1 MSFRQSMSQLRP
13 AHTQKVD
20 LQEKVQQIFL
30 TESTTFSTSME
41 NVIGSCFQAKDEKEL
56 QTLMKTYSKDFN
68 VTKSVHKNNIQKLMA
83 FGEKVRDETGSGKFL
98 SQKKGTLTPDWKV
111 WGGKNPTSKT
121 DITLSLLKCSV
132 KNMDGAQLMSGTKG
146 ESNATANAAAIE
158 STLSARKL
166 KPLTDAIAKLEKN
179 SSKGWFASVENLK
192 TLAKD
197 GGNRPLFKVLQDKQ
211 KKYQKWEKDYKAGKV
226 KKGDAPS
233 KVTKDEKRVLDNP
246 DKSKAFP
253 TELKNENKE
262 FIENMEG
269 MYKDATDDVYKTL
282 DNLFKKNNDF
292 KLAFVHEAATGNRK
306 FGKNAPQTANYV
318 LSWRKAPSIE
328 NFDIRLSKIASPNSK
343 VIKKYASQIQL
354 IVNWKSSSRADHQGY
369 NMWQTIRL
377 GIKKATDE
385 RKNMNES
392 FYNELNQYQM
402 QLNEGVLNEFA
413 FFDKVKEL
421 ASDFVNKAKELWNR
435 FTNFISEQIN
445 RIIEISKQG
454 LTALSNALGFDL
466 DVQDSL
472 LNNEV
477 LRL

>member
-1 MSFRQSMSQLRP
+1 MSLRRSMSQLRP
-13 AHTQKVD
+13 ARTPKVD
-20 LQEKVQQIFL
+20 LQEKVQQILL

-41 NVIGSCFQAKDEKEL
+41 NVIGSCYQAEDKKEL
-56 QTLMKTYSKDFN
+56 ASLMKTYSKDFN
-68 VTKSVHKNNIQKLMA
+68 ATKSVHKNNIEKLMS
-83 FGEKVRDETGSGKFL
+83 FGEKVRDVTGSGKFL
-98 SQKKGTLTPDWKV
+98 SQTKGTITPDWKV

-121 DITLSLLKCSV
+121 DITLSQLKCSV

-158 STLSARKL
+158 STLTARKL
-166 KPLTDAIAKLEKN
+166 KPLTDAIAKLEKT
-179 SSKGWFASVENLK
+179 SSRGWFASVENLK

-211 KKYQKWEKDYKAGKV
+211 RKYQKWETDYKAGKV
-226 KKGDAPS
+226 KKKDAPS
-233 KVTKDEKRVLDNP
+233 KITKDEKRVLDNP

-262 FIENMEG
+262 FVEKMEG
-269 MYKDATDDVYKTL
+269 VYRDATDDVHKTL

-318 LSWRKAPSIE
+318 LSWRRAPSIE
-328 NFDIRLSKIASPNSK
+328 HFDIKLSKIVSPNSK
-343 VIKKYASQIQL
+343 VIVKYASQIQL
-354 IVNWKSSSRADHQGY
+354 IVNWKSSSKGNHQGY

-421 ASDFVNKAKELWNR
+421 ASDFVKRATELWNE
-435 FTNFISEQIN
+435 FTEFVKAQIN

-454 LTALSNALGFDL
+454 LTALSNALGFEL
-466 DVQDSL
+466 EVQDSL
-472 LNNEV
+472 LNNEK